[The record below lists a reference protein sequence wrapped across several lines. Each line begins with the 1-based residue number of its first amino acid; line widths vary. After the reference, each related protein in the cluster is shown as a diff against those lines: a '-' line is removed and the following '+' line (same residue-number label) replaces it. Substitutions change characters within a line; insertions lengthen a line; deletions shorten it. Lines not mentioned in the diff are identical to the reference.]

1 MGGSSSNYFRRRNRE
16 RQPPSRRETGERV
29 RRRGGT
35 CTCCAW
41 WWCPQQRRLSRSH
54 KIHKAAGPGWG
65 ACLRTRS
72 AAGGQRQVPNGEG
85 RQCPLKQ
92 CRPHRQHGRPARRR
106 RRLPARRRLS
116 ARRHV
121 KPEFKYIANMHGNE
135 VLGRELLLKL
145 ADYLCE
151 QWLAGD
157 ADITRLISST
167 RIHLVPSM
175 NPDGWQLATDT
186 GGTDYLIGRYNNNSV
201 DLNRNFPDLDRVMF
215 SYEKAHIDYNNHL
228 LAQLQRLAEPVQP
241 ETRAVMRLIME
252 VPFVLSA
259 NMHGGDLVANYPFD
273 YSRSGAPQ
281 EYSETPDDETFRHL
295 ALSYAQQ
302 HATMAN
308 RSRPGCEAGDQ
319 FSFGRQ
325 GGITNGAAWYSVQGG
340 MQDFNYLATN
350 DFEITLELGCD
361 KYPPADTLEQEW
373 LNNKDALIHYI
384 WQAHIGLKGV
394 VTDAL
399 TGQPLANAVIHVA
412 NVTSGRPVHIRHDV
426 TSVHDGDY
434 WRLLTPGAYVV
445 TASRQGYQP
454 QSRRA
459 VVTNLPPHSEA
470 RRLDFAL
477 MPLAQGPPM
486 PRQQVPADLDLPDE
500 LLPWPSARQRGPAAR

>member
-1 MGGSSSNYFRRRNRE
+1 MAVW
-16 RQPPSRRETGERV
+16 TGAD
-29 RRRGGT
+29 RGVVFKLLS
-35 CTCCAW
+35 
-41 WWCPQQRRLSRSH
+41 PQEPLLL
-54 KIHKAAGPGWG
+54 AA
-65 ACLRTRS
+65 ACLLAATGGGRCFEFRHHDNAQLAAALRAVHARCPRVTRLYTLS
-72 AAGGQRQVPNGEG
+72 ERSVRGL
-85 RQCPLKQ
+85 PLHVIEFST
-92 CRPHRQHGRPARRR
+92 RPGYHQ
-106 RRLPARRRLS
+106 LL
-116 ARRHV
+116 

-145 ADYLCE
+145 ADHLCE
-151 QWLAGD
+151 QWLAED

-167 RIHLVPSM
+167 RIHLLPSM

-215 SYEKAHIDYNNHL
+215 SYEQAHIDYNNHL
-228 LAQLQRLAEPVQP
+228 LAQLQLRRLAEPCAKLKGQPRDIYYGFDSRCKKVQP

-273 YSRSGAPQ
+273 YSRSGASQ

-308 RSRPGCEAGDQ
+308 RSRPGCDRGDD
-319 FSFGRQ
+319 FSFGKQ

-399 TGQPLANAVIHVA
+399 TGKPLANAVIHVA
-412 NVTSGRPVHIRHDV
+412 NVTSGQPVHIRHDV
-426 TSVHDGDY
+426 TSVHGGDY

-459 VVTNLPPHSEA
+459 IVTNLPPHSEA

-486 PRQQVPADLDLPDE
+486 PRTQLQGNSGRRVPH
-500 LLPWPSARQRGPAAR
+500 SGRNTARGSGAGSRN